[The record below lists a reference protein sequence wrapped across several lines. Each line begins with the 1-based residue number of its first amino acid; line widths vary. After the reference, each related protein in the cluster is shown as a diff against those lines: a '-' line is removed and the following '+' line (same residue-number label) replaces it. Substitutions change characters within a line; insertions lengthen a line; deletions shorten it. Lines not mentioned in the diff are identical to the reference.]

1 MRKSSAS
8 FGAEST
14 GVVIEND
21 VDLNKNSVK
30 LKHLKVIWHRVI
42 LLVFLCFGAM
52 YGVFLMITSAKI
64 LTTIYGEY

>member
-1 MRKSSAS
+1 MRKSNTSLD
-8 FGAEST
+8 AEST
-14 GVVIEND
+14 GVLIEND
-21 VDLNKNSVK
+21 VDLNKNNVK

-64 LTTIYGEY
+64 LTTIYGVY

>member
-1 MRKSSAS
+1 MRKSNAS